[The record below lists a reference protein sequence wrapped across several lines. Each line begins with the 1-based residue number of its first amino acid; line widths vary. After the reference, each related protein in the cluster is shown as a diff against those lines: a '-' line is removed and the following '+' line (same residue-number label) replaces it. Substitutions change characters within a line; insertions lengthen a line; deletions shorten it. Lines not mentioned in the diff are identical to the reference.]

1 MTRTRACFTFLA
13 MIVGAMLPIHA
24 ALAQQNEAE
33 VNIDWCVH
41 DTGVVDCAGLY
52 ETTPL
57 APCATGSL
65 FGIPNT
71 GGRACAM
78 DVAIAAA
85 QNNYCATAFWIA
97 QLCQCHNGHAQQT
110 IQAYGQENTC
120 NFLKGYS
127 SYSGGA
133 LEVARALAAFLG
145 AS

>member
-1 MTRTRACFTFLA
+1 MCVTFLA
-13 MIVGAMLPIHA
+13 IIVSVMLPIQA

-33 VNIDWCVH
+33 ANIDWCVH
-41 DTGVVDCAGLY
+41 DTGVVDCPVLY
-52 ETTPL
+52 GGTPL
-57 APCATGSL
+57 APCATES
-65 FGIPNT
+65 FIGIPNT

-127 SYSGGA
+127 SYSGSA
-133 LEVARALAAFLG
+133 LEVARALAALLG